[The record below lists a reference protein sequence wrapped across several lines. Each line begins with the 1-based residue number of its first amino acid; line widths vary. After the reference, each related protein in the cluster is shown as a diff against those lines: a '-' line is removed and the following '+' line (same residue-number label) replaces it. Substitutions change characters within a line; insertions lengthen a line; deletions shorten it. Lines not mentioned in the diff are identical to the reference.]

1 MTHLK
6 HTLGA
11 AAAFGV
17 LALASTGASAIPN
30 GLPSISQT
38 APSNVE
44 DVRWGCGPR
53 GCWHKPGWHHAYGW
67 RRPWRHHWHRW

>member
-1 MTHLK
+1 MTHVK
-6 HTLGA
+6 HTLAA

-30 GLPSISQT
+30 GLPSISQA
-38 APSNVE
+38 APPSVE

-53 GCWHKPGWHHAYGW
+53 GCWRRPGWYHAYGW